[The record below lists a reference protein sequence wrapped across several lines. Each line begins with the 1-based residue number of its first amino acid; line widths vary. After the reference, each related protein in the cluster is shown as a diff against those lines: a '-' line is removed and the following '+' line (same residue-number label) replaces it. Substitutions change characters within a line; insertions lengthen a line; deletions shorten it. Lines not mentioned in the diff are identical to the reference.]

1 MTNGPVC
8 ELCRE
13 HSGLIEQC
21 RHLSARCL
29 YLETTLQPD
38 GIVFK
43 EIYKV
48 RKWMLWFMAGLVT
61 LWLANTGLTYK
72 AANNTQEIAYDAAL
86 KALKTFKASQ
96 P

>member
-1 MTNGPVC
+1 
-8 ELCRE
+8 
-13 HSGLIEQC
+13 
-21 RHLSARCL
+21 
-29 YLETTLQPD
+29 
-38 GIVFK
+38 
-43 EIYKV
+43 V